1 MIITN
6 VKAIDYVYAT
16 SIGELTSI
24 INNFLDKDYTILEM
38 EPMNGV
44 YGEEIIRVIFTHPY
58 DEIDEKHTTNGYY
71 LCINRYNLESCYND
85 SRPNDVKSKK
95 RFLQRLKAGKVE
107 GCTWEKY
114 VEYCNKR
121 GLEVI
126 EPE

>member
-1 MIITN
+1 MTE
-6 VKAIDYVYAT
+6 AINYTYVT
-16 SIGELTSI
+16 GGKESLIHTINELI
-24 INNFLDKDYTILEM
+24 DNGNTILEL

-44 YGEEIIRVIFTHPY
+44 YDEEIVRIIFKYPFR
-58 DEIDEKHTTNGYY
+58 DVEDDNAVEGYT

-114 VEYCNKR
+114 VEYRNKR